1 MLPIISLPTNVR
13 EVAIEID
20 AKYDNILW
28 ESVSHHSESG
38 GWSDIGRKESSTV
51 IEGTIC
57 KVNAYAQAVG
67 ATEGI

>member
-1 MLPIISLPTNVR
+1 MLPIISLPRHATNVR
-13 EVAIEID
+13 EVAIEIN

-57 KVNAYAQAVG
+57 KVV
-67 ATEGI
+67 